1 MAAQKVSFDKRIII
15 QRPAVVVSPDS
26 GDETI
31 VYNDLITVWAAEE
44 DLLQGSEKETEGQI
58 LATQKINFIIRW
70 RLGMEKT
77 DRIFYDN
84 DTYDIELIQKIGRRK
99 YLKLGCVIRE

>member
-70 RLGMEKT
+70 RLGMDKT

-84 DTYDIELIQKIGRRK
+84 DTYDIELIQKLGRRK

>member
-84 DTYDIELIQKIGRRK
+84 DTYDIELIQKLGRRK

>member
-70 RLGMEKT
+70 RLGMDKT

>member
-77 DRIFYDN
+77 DRISYDN
-84 DTYDIELIQKIGRRK
+84 DTYDIELIQKLGRRK

>member
-44 DLLQGSEKETEGQI
+44 DLLQGREKETEGQI

-84 DTYDIELIQKIGRRK
+84 DSYDIELIQKIGRRK